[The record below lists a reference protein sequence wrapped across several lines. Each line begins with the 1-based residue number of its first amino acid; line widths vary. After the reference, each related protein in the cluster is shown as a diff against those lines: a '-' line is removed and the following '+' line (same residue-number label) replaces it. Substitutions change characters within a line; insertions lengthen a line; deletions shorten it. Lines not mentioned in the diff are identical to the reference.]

1 VHKTNLLNGS
11 TKSLRKWLGYLR
23 SYSLINRFAW
33 LDAADNKAVKDV
45 ITKLEFQDLS
55 PIVRASPLTNDIIS
69 AIITCNSIHPMLKC
83 LIAVGHDGLLRG
95 SELCSGLKVANIQWS
110 SNRRAATFFL
120 NRTKTHRSGGPVL
133 VIIKDYGV
141 KSGIAL
147 LRHHFSTNC
156 LWNKHD
162 SFVFPYF
169 TSRSINWSL
178 PLTVDQLRRRIKS
191 TMCYLNID
199 PRGFGTHSLRAGGA
213 TDLFRAAVPYP
224 IIKKYG
230 R

>member
-1 VHKTNLLNGS
+1 M
-11 TKSLRKWLGYLR
+11 
-23 SYSLINRFAW
+23 I
-33 LDAADNKAVKDV
+33 
-45 ITKLEFQDLS
+45 Q
-55 PIVRASPLTNDIIS
+55 
-69 AIITCNSIHPMLKC
+69 C

-110 SNRRAATFFL
+110 ANRRVATFLL

-133 VIIKDYGV
+133 VIIKDYGAQ
-141 KSGIAL
+141 SGIAL

-156 LWNKHD
+156 LWNKPNCL
-162 SFVFPYF
+162 VFPYF

-178 PLTVDQLRRRIKS
+178 PLTVDQLRRRIKR
-191 TMCYLNID
+191 TMCHLNID

-230 R
+230 RWKSDTALLYLRSENFISAAAGRAFSKTLSSSTSKLPEGRMEYLL